1 MTRKKGY
8 IDFIKDINDMRITK
22 LNLMIATIFA
32 VIAGGIT
39 SCKYDDSELWN
50 EVRDHESRIAQLE
63 SLCSQMNTNISSL
76 QTIVAALQ
84 DNDYVTSIT
93 PVTSGGETIGYTIN
107 FSKSGPVTIYH
118 GNDGKDGIDG
128 TNGTDGQDGH
138 TPIIGVRQSSDGNY
152 YWTLDGNWLLD
163 DDGNKIKANGTDGKD
178 GVDGEDG
185 KDGEDGQDGEN
196 GKDGADGQDGT
207 DGKDGITPQLK
218 IENGYWYI
226 SYNEGE
232 TWTQLGSAVGDST
245 PQLGI
250 RQDTDGMYYWT
261 VNGEWLLDDSGNKV
275 RANGRDG
282 QNGNDGSDGLD
293 GKDGITP
300 QLKIEEGY
308 WFISYDNGNSW
319 DQLGKATGE
328 NGNDGKDGID
338 GDSMFS
344 KVTYD
349 EEFVYLV
356 LADNV
361 TTLIIPRRSDDFD
374 LQFVGDNNLVCSS
387 GETVSVSYTLT
398 YGNENTE
405 VAAIPHGGW
414 VAKVEKTSN
423 TSGTITVTAPN
434 PMKDGEVIVLASDG
448 QGKTIMKKLVFEEG
462 VVSIVTKSYVADSDQ
477 TTIEVNLS
485 TNLNY
490 TVSIPDD
497 AKSWISVSDIQTK
510 ATMRS
515 DIVSL
520 NIAANIGNS
529 IRTANVSFVNS
540 ANEVLNIITVSQTGA
555 TIANNEIW
563 YISSDG
569 NIIEPDTYNLKGTI
583 VSNTY
588 GNGKGVIVFEDDLTE
603 IWERAFYGKK
613 HLIGITIPEGVIN
626 IGDSSFY
633 DCSIVEINVPNR
645 VTTIGNGAFQSCRNL
660 IKITIPE
667 NISTIGTRAFDSC
680 DSLTEI
686 TIPPK
691 VSVINSYTFQSCTN
705 LSEVTISEGLT
716 EICIGAFSYCS
727 SLLEITI
734 PESVTYLWTAFNGCN
749 NLESFYNKATNP
761 QYIGESIS
769 GDAGLGIPAK
779 TTIYVPTETVE
790 AYKSA
795 NGWSQYASQIVGYDF
810 SE

>member
-1 MTRKKGY
+1 MNR
-8 IDFIKDINDMRITK
+8 FAFRI
-22 LNLMIATIFA
+22 LIATILA

-50 EVRDHESRIAQLE
+50 EVRDHENRIAQLE

-178 GVDGEDG
+178 GVDGENGHDG
-185 KDGEDGQDGEN
+185 NDGSDGS
-196 GKDGADGQDGT
+196 

-282 QNGNDGSDGLD
+282 QNGNDGSDG
-293 GKDGITP
+293 KDGITP

-308 WFISYDNGNSW
+308 WYISYDNGNSW
-319 DQLGKATGE
+319 NQLGKATGE
-328 NGNDGKDGID
+328 DGMDGQDGSDGKDGVD

-349 EEFVYLV
+349 DEFVYLI

-374 LQFVGDNNLVCSS
+374 LQFADDNNLVCSS

-398 YGNENTE
+398 YGDENTE

-414 VAKVEKTSN
+414 EARVEKTSN

-434 PMKDGEVIVLASDG
+434 PMKDGEVIVFASDG

-510 ATMRS
+510 ATMRN
-515 DIVSL
+515 DVVSL
-520 NIAANIGNS
+520 NITANIGNS
-529 IRTANVSFVNS
+529 TRTANVSFVNS
-540 ANEVLNIITVSQTGA
+540 ANEVLNTVTISQTGA
-555 TIANNEIW
+555 AIANNEIW

-569 NIIEPDTYNLKGTI
+569 NIIEPDTYSLSGTI
-583 VSNTY
+583 LSNTY
-588 GNGKGVIVFEDDLTE
+588 GNGKGVIVFESDLTE
-603 IWERAFYGKK
+603 IWDNAFNSKTN
-613 HLIGITIPEGVIN
+613 LIGITIPGRITN
-626 IGDSSFY
+626 IGNYAFTNCGNLVEVTIPVGVTSIERGAFSG
-633 DCSIVEINVPNR
+633 CSNLVKVAIPQG
-645 VTTIGNGAFQSCRNL
+645 VTTIGCEAFAHCSNL
-660 IKITIPE
+660 IDVTIPVGVKSIE
-667 NISTIGTRAFDSC
+667 PDAFYGCS
-680 DSLTEI
+680 SLVEI
-686 TIPPK
+686 TIPAGITELNGFGGC
-691 VSVINSYTFQSCTN
+691 SN
-705 LSEVTISEGLT
+705 LIEIIIPDGVTS
-716 EICIGAFSYCS
+716 IGMH
-727 SLLEITI
+727 
-734 PESVTYLWTAFNGCN
+734 AFNGCSSLVEMRIPDSVAFIEYCAFVGCN
-749 NLESFYNKATNP
+749 ALVSLYCSPITP
-761 QYIGESIS
+761 PTLRSDS
-769 GDAGLGIPAK
+769 LDLPAK
-779 TTIYVPTETVE
+779 TTIYVPTESVE

-795 NGWSQYASQIVGYDF
+795 EGWSEYASQIVGYDF
-810 SE
+810 TE